1 MQKLANCLAEKIAM
15 QLSSSCF
22 SLMVVVVLACSR
34 GRAGRGMGAEMTAR
48 QEWTPRIREK
58 VHEKS
63 QQRLFNREQPE
74 ARQLGGGGGVV
85 DHSLV
90 KKYFLEMYNKA
101 LRRAIMEQ
109 EAAAGEAKQPLD
121 PLRRSS
127 FNQAFGSAM
136 KGKFGKE
143 QYTGYNR
150 VEVDELE
157 EQERRG
163 GGGVQAF
170 AGGVEPFG
178 GGHKHK
184 HHHHK
189 HSHEHTN
196 EHEHEHKHLHE
207 HEEEHKH
214 KAKHQHVHKHEH
226 HHEHNHHHKH
236 KEEHEHEEEHKHEH
250 SHEHAHKGG
259 SWRRSSTDTETKSDF
274 LVGKMPS
281 KKPGVPLKEAISG
294 GDPNAS
300 WEQEKPAAYPDEYQE
315 IEYDWDL

>member
-1 MQKLANCLAEKIAM
+1 MQKQANCLPEKIM
-15 QLSSSCF
+15 QLSSF
-22 SLMVVVVLACSR
+22 SLMVVMALACR
-34 GRAGRGMGAEMTAR
+34 GRAGRGKGAEMNAR
-48 QEWTPRIREK
+48 HEWIPRTRDK
-58 VHEKS
+58 GHHENL
-63 QQRLFNREQPE
+63 QQSPFDKEQPE
-74 ARQLGGGGGVV
+74 ARQLGGGGVV

-109 EAAAGEAKQPLD
+109 EAQSQTSD
-121 PLRRSS
+121 PLRRSG

-143 QYTGYNR
+143 QYTGYKT
-150 VEVDELE
+150 VELDQL
-157 EQERRG
+157 EQER
-163 GGGVQAF
+163 GGVQAF
-170 AGGVEPFG
+170 TGGVEPFG

-189 HSHEHTN
+189 HSHTHTN

-250 SHEHAHKGG
+250 SHEHLHKGE
-259 SWRRSSTDTETKSDF
+259 SWRRSSTGVEVEDPDL
-274 LVGKMPS
+274 LVKRNMGKMLS
-281 KKPGVPLKEAISG
+281 KPGLPMEEEVDSG
-294 GDPNAS
+294 GDQGAG
-300 WEQEKPAAYPDEYQE
+300 WEQERPAAYPEYQE
-315 IEYDWDL
+315 VEYNWDL

>member
-1 MQKLANCLAEKIAM
+1 
-15 QLSSSCF
+15 
-22 SLMVVVVLACSR
+22 MVVVVLACR
-34 GRAGRGMGAEMTAR
+34 GRAGRGKGAEITAK
-48 QEWTPRIREK
+48 QEWAPRIRDK
-58 VHEKS
+58 T
-63 QQRLFNREQPE
+63 QQRPLGREHPE
-74 ARQLGGGGGVV
+74 ARQLGGGGVV

-101 LRRAIMEQ
+101 LKRAIIEQ
-109 EAAAGEAKQPLD
+109 EAASGKSD

-143 QYTGYNR
+143 QYTGYNT
-150 VEVDELE
+150 VELDKVE
-157 EQERRG
+157 EQER
-163 GGGVQAF
+163 GGVQAF
-170 AGGVEPFG
+170 ANGVEPFG

-189 HSHEHTN
+189 HSHTHTN
-196 EHEHEHKHLHE
+196 DHEHEHKHLHE

-259 SWRRSSTDTETKSDF
+259 SWRRSSTDTETDSDF
-274 LVGKMPS
+274 LVGKMLS
-281 KKPGVPLKEAISG
+281 KPGVPLEEEVSG

-300 WEQEKPAAYPDEYQE
+300 WEQERPAAYPDEYQE

>member
-1 MQKLANCLAEKIAM
+1 M
-15 QLSSSCF
+15 QLSSTCFSCF
-22 SLMVVVVLACSR
+22 MVVVVLACR
-34 GRAGRGMGAEMTAR
+34 GRAGRGKGAEITGR
-48 QEWTPRIREK
+48 QEWTPRIRDK
-58 VHEKS
+58 TQK
-63 QQRLFNREQPE
+63 RRIDREQPE
-74 ARQLGGGGGVV
+74 ARQLGAGVV

-101 LRRAIMEQ
+101 LRKAIMEQ
-109 EAAAGEAKQPLD
+109 EATSGKTQPSD

-143 QYTGYNR
+143 QYTGYNTVELDR
-150 VEVDELE
+150 VE
-157 EQERRG
+157 EQERG
-163 GGGVQAF
+163 QGGVQAF

-189 HSHEHTN
+189 HSHTHTN

-259 SWRRSSTDTETKSDF
+259 SWRRSSTGVEDSDF
-274 LVGKMPS
+274 LVGKILSKPVLPS
-281 KKPGVPLKEAISG
+281 EEATSG
-294 GDPNAS
+294 GDRTNGS
-300 WEQEKPAAYPDEYQE
+300 WERDQERPGAAYPDPDEYQE